1 MNSQPI
7 KEQFSEENLDKYIE
21 IGDSQSSETSNKG
34 NILFKIFVSICLFFI
49 VIGFYSTFFIDSF
62 DKPKDVPMLDDP
74 HISYLIEQIQ
84 LDETKLKEEKEMDIV
99 LLLNY
104 YKNYQDYRLKALADY
119 ISTKS
124 CRDYEGCAAQAIYLF
139 VRDSISYIPD
149 PKEEY
154 FENPLEVLISGAA
167 DCDGKSILLANLLQQ
182 IGIET
187 RFILI
192 KGHIYVNAYM
202 PELPFTKKTEGNW
215 IALDPTCKNCE
226 FGEVPYSNVY
236 NQREIII

>member
-1 MNSQPI
+1 MNSLPT

-21 IGDSQSSETSNKG
+21 LGDSQSSETSNKG

-62 DKPKDVPMLDDP
+62 DKPKDVPRLDDP
-74 HISYLIEQIQ
+74 HIAYLIEQIQ
-84 LDETKLKEEKEMDIV
+84 LDEAKLKEEKEMDVV

-119 ISTKS
+119 IATKS

-187 RFILI
+187 RFIMI

-202 PELPFTKKTEGNW
+202 PELPFTKKIEGNW

-226 FGEVPYSNVY
+226 FGKVPYSNVY
-236 NQREIII
+236 NQMEIII